1 MAVGGGGSGA
11 PAQLLPIQVWENM
24 VRICN
29 SPLREESF
37 LHEAEL
43 VEHF

>member
-1 MAVGGGGSGA
+1 MAVGGGGG
-11 PAQLLPIQVWENM
+11 AQLPTIQVWENM

-29 SPLREESF
+29 SPLHEDIF
-37 LHEAEL
+37 LHEAEP

>member
-1 MAVGGGGSGA
+1 MAVGGGGGGA
-11 PAQLLPIQVWENM
+11 AQLLPIQVWENM

-29 SPLREESF
+29 GEESF

-43 VEHF
+43 GEHF